1 MYLAT
6 VSEMLISK
14 IILACCFAIADS

>member
-6 VSEMLISK
+6 VSKMLISK